1 MRDGPLR
8 VAVIGYGLG
17 GSVFHA
23 PLISASPRLSLEAIV
38 TSRADR
44 QAAARRRY
52 PGVRVVPALDDLLSD
67 PGDLD
72 VAVVTV
78 PNAAHVAVAEA
89 SLRAGLSVVV
99 DKPVAPS
106 AAAAEMLG
114 VLATDAG
121 RRVIPYHNRRWDGDF
136 RTVAALV
143 ASGRLGQVW
152 RVESRFERWR
162 PTSVR
167 EPSSEPSWKEDPS
180 QPGGGI
186 LYDLG
191 TPLIAQIIVLFG
203 SPTSV
208 SAELIG
214 PGGALDD
221 DVFVALTYPAGPT
234 VHLWASTKTAVL
246 GPRFRLLGSARGYV
260 KYGLDVQEDA
270 LRAGRLPTEPR
281 WGEEPSE
288 AWGRLGT
295 VDGVE
300 SIPTLPGCYQQFYG
314 ELATCL
320 LDGAEP
326 SVRWEDAVAGLRVI
340 EAARESAASGRVVT
354 LGG

>member
-1 MRDGPLR
+1 VG
-8 VAVIGYGLG
+8 
-17 GSVFHA
+17 
-23 PLISASPRLSLEAIV
+23 
-38 TSRADR
+38 
-44 QAAARRRY
+44 
-52 PGVRVVPALDDLLSD
+52 AL
-67 PGDLD
+67 
-72 VAVVTV
+72 A
-78 PNAAHVAVAEA
+78 AEA
-89 SLRAGLSVVV
+89 S
-99 DKPVAPS
+99 
-106 AAAAEMLG
+106 
-114 VLATDAG
+114 

-143 ASGRLGQVW
+143 SSGRLGPVW

-162 PTSVR
+162 PSSPPA
-167 EPSSEPSWKEDPS
+167 PSGNPSWKEDPS

-191 TPLIAQIIVLFG
+191 THLIDQIIVLFG
-203 SPTSV
+203 SPSSV
-208 SAELIG
+208 YAELTG
-214 PGGALDD
+214 RGGALDD
-221 DVFVALTYPAGPT
+221 DAFVALTYPAGPT

-260 KYGLDVQEDA
+260 KYGLDVQEEA
-270 LRAGRLPTEPR
+270 LRAGRSPTEPG

-314 ELATCL
+314 ELAACL

-326 SVRWEDAVAGLRVI
+326 PVRWEDAVAGLRVI